1 MKAIQAVNFPIPKAE
16 NNERK
21 EVQA

>member
-1 MKAIQAVNFPIPKAE
+1 MKAIQAVNFPIPKVE